1 MDDGSPLYV
10 LVIFIGFVVVNA
22 MMYSFGAAIQNLNE
36 TELEKKAAEQSKKDI
51 KLLKYL
57 QNPAKLITTIHL
69 VTGFMAVVTGYFQ
82 LGIYAWKVRLWL
94 VSLGSGFVLSDAFMN
109 FIAYFLTAL
118 YLMLL
123 LLALGIF
130 VPKKLGTKY
139 SRPCAYALC
148 GIVNVIVIL
157 LTPFT
162 AFITFFSNLILRI
175 IGIDPGKMET
185 NVTEEEIINM
195 VNEGHEQGILEEREA
210 EMISNIFELDDKTA
224 GDIMTHRKTIV
235 AIDGD
240 WTLKETV
247 EFISEQN
254 NSRYP
259 VYADNIDNIIGI
271 LHIKDVLYYYHKSTY
286 DDMAVK
292 NITNLLRKPE
302 FIPESRNL
310 NDLFKEMQ
318 MNKNHME
325 IVVDEYGQTA
335 GLVAME
341 DILEEI
347 VGNIM
352 DEHDLEENNIIREA
366 DDRYLVSGLTT
377 LEEIE
382 EKTGIIFDDDEFD
395 TINGYLISKLDRIP
409 AKGEKPEIIVRLY
422 CRNGRI
428 LPKGAETIL
437 CDCTFRVL
445 ETGGK
450 IISKLEIIKSSPED
464 AEPKDEE

>member
-1 MDDGSPLYV
+1 
-10 LVIFIGFVVVNA
+10 
-22 MMYSFGAAIQNLNE
+22 
-36 TELEKKAAEQSKKDI
+36 
-51 KLLKYL
+51 
-57 QNPAKLITTIHL
+57 
-69 VTGFMAVVTGYFQ
+69 
-82 LGIYAWKVRLWL
+82 
-94 VSLGSGFVLSDAFMN
+94 
-109 FIAYFLTAL
+109 
-118 YLMLL
+118 
-123 LLALGIF
+123 
-130 VPKKLGTKY
+130 
-139 SRPCAYALC
+139 
-148 GIVNVIVIL
+148 
-157 LTPFT
+157 
-162 AFITFFSNLILRI
+162 
-175 IGIDPGKMET
+175 
-185 NVTEEEIINM
+185 
-195 VNEGHEQGILEEREA
+195 
-210 EMISNIFELDDKTA
+210 
-224 GDIMTHRKTIV
+224 
-235 AIDGD
+235 
-240 WTLKETV
+240 
-247 EFISEQN
+247 
-254 NSRYP
+254 
-259 VYADNIDNIIGI
+259 
-271 LHIKDVLYYYHKSTY
+271 
-286 DDMAVK
+286 MAVK
-292 NITNLLRKPE
+292 NITDLLRKPE

-352 DEHDLEENNIIREA
+352 DEHDLEENNIILEA

-422 CRNGRI
+422 CKNSSI

-437 CDCTFRVL
+437 YDCTFRVL

-464 AEPKDEE
+464 AKPKDEE